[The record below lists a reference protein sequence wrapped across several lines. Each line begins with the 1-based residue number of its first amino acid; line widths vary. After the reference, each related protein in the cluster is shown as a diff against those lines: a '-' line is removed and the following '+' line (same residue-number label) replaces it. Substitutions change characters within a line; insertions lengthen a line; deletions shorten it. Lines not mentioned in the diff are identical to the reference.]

1 MKNKILIISLFV
13 LVFSSSVYSQTESVD
28 SLQSNYSIG
37 IKAGVSFP
45 WLGYT
50 NPNLKDYKSFVM
62 GRQLFGAYLEA
73 RLKNNW
79 SIRPE
84 LLYIGKGQKIDNLG
98 ISYAL
103 KSNYFELRLPIV
115 YSYKTGRVI
124 SPYAIL
130 GPTLS
135 LASGGKITF
144 DNLETKITKAN
155 LSTFDF
161 GLVAGVGVKVPLK
174 VQRSPLMLGAEL
186 AYTHGFNNTYGESE
200 KNGAATALNRNSYT
214 IEGTRKNRGVEF
226 SLSLAMPLC
235 KKVAKP
241 IPPKKAQEVL
251 PVKAKPDSVAANA
264 KLIELPAI
272 NEPKPIVIKND
283 CYEMDEI
290 LSFLNSG
297 VDVNDKKICMNIV
310 GFDFN
315 KSEINKFSAAY
326 LNKIIQL
333 LQKYPSLS
341 MKIVGHADSI
351 GSDEVNLNLSKK
363 RAFSV
368 YSYLMKAG
376 ASSARLSYEYFGSRM
391 PIASN
396 ETESGRKL
404 NRRVEFIIKNG
415 VLKLDVNKGR

>member
-1 MKNKILIISLFV
+1 MKNKILIIYLLV
-13 LVFSSSVYSQTESVD
+13 LVFGSSVYSQSQAID
-28 SLQSNYSIG
+28 SLQSHCSIG
-37 IKAGVSFP
+37 VKAGVNFP
-45 WLGYT
+45 WFGYT
-50 NPNLKDYKSFVM
+50 NPNLKDYKSSILERELLGIFFET
-62 GRQLFGAYLEA
+62 QL
-73 RLKNNW
+73 KKNW
-79 SIRPE
+79 SVRPE

-98 ISYAL
+98 ISYTL
-103 KSNYFELRLPIV
+103 KSNYFEMRLPIV
-115 YSYKTGRVI
+115 YTYKPGRVV

-155 LSTFDF
+155 MATLDF
-161 GLVAGVGVKVPLK
+161 GFVAGLGVKVPLK
-174 VQRSPLMLGAEL
+174 IQRLPLVLAAEL

-200 KNGAATALNRNSYT
+200 KVGSATALNRSSYT

-226 SLSLAMPLC
+226 ALSLAMPLH
-235 KKVAKP
+235 KKVVKP
-241 IPPKKAQEVL
+241 IPPKKQQEPL
-251 PVKAKPDSVAANA
+251 PTKTEQDSVAV
-264 KLIELPAI
+264 KLPVS
-272 NEPKPIVIKND
+272 NEIKND
-283 CYEMDEI
+283 CYEMEEI

-315 KSEINKFSAAY
+315 KSEIDKSSTVY

-341 MKIVGHADSI
+341 MKIVGHTDSI

-368 YSYLMKAG
+368 YSYLIKNG
-376 ASSARLSYEYFGSRM
+376 VSASMLSYEYFGSRI

-396 ETESGRKL
+396 KTESGRKI
-404 NRRVEFIIKNG
+404 NRRVEFIVKNG
-415 VLKLDVNKGR
+415 ILKVDVNTGK